1 MVPTSL
7 QSALGNC
14 VHIQYQEVLLAMTV
28 EHLSSIFGDKFRS
41 LGLYALF
48 GHQFVGDMR
57 WIASI

>member
-1 MVPTSL
+1 MVPTLL

-14 VHIQYQEVLLAMTV
+14 VHIQYQGVLLAMTA
-28 EHLSSIFGDKFRS
+28 EHLSSIFGDRFRS

-48 GHQFVGDMR
+48 VHQFVGGMQ

>member
-1 MVPTSL
+1 MPSWL
-7 QSALGNC
+7 PSALGNC
-14 VHIQYQEVLLAMTV
+14 VRIQYQEVLLAMIV

-48 GHQFVGDMR
+48 GHQFVGGMQ

>member
-1 MVPTSL
+1 MVPSL
-7 QSALGNC
+7 LLSALGNC
-14 VHIQYQEVLLAMTV
+14 VHIQYQEVLLAMTA

-48 GHQFVGDMR
+48 GHQFVGGMR